1 MKFALLLLCA
11 GTALAE
17 VVTLKD
23 GGQVIGDIASGT
35 TREVRIKVDNVEQA
49 IAVDRILSIEFGAV
63 ISKTI
68 TLPADT
74 EIKIRTDEEI
84 NSKTVDE
91 QREYAASLADAVV
104 LNGVTALPAH
114 TRAFFRATD
123 IVKPKIH
130 PASFRLSLVAVM
142 VSGQKIPVETGKLE
156 SIGDS
161 PGKGMGKGALIG
173 GVTGAVF
180 GLMVAGPQ
188 GSLVM
193 ASVGAVGGAFVSKLL
208 QKGEDSAR
216 DPIHL

>member
-142 VSGQKIPVETGKLE
+142 VSF
-156 SIGDS
+156 
-161 PGKGMGKGALIG
+161 A
-173 GVTGAVF
+173 
-180 GLMVAGPQ
+180 
-188 GSLVM
+188 
-193 ASVGAVGGAFVSKLL
+193 
-208 QKGEDSAR
+208 
-216 DPIHL
+216 